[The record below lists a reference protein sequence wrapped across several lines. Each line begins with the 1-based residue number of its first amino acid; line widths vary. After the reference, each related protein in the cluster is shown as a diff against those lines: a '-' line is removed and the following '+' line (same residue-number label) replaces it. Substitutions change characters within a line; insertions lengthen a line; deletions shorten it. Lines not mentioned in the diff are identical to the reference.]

1 MAGTLRIGMVA
12 GEASGDILGAAL
24 MKSIRNKHPTV
35 VFEGVGGP
43 LMVAQGFNS
52 LFAMERLSVMGIVEP
67 LKRLPE
73 LLAMRKSLKQRF
85 ISDPPA
91 LFLGIDSP
99 DFNLNLET
107 ALRREGVLTAH
118 YVSPSVWAWR
128 QGRVKKI
135 GKAVDHIL
143 TLFPFE
149 AQFFKKHKIP
159 VTFVGHPLADQFPVC
174 SEEKKAQKEAAR
186 LELNLESAD
195 TVIALMPGSRGG
207 EVKMLGKAFIDTAR
221 WCLQQRNNLK
231 FIIPAANSERYEQ
244 LRALLDQEPE
254 DLPITLLR
262 GESQKIMMA
271 ADAVL
276 MASGTTTLEALLLS
290 RPMVVAYRM
299 APLSYAIISRLV
311 KLPYIS
317 LPNLLAG
324 KKIVPEVMQ
333 NEVRAE
339 ILGPLLMESLENDK
353 MRCQLEMQFSTI
365 HRELRQNA
373 SEHAA
378 EVLLNMI
385 DQRRLEL
392 ASR

>member
-1 MAGTLRIGMVA
+1 MTGTLRIGIVA

-24 MKSIRNKHPTV
+24 IQSIKAQHTNV

-43 LMVAQGFNS
+43 LMLAQGFNS
-52 LFAMERLSVMGIVEP
+52 FFPMERLSVMGIVEP

-73 LLAMRKSLKQRF
+73 LLAIRRSLKERF
-85 ISDPPA
+85 INDPPA

-99 DFNLNLET
+99 DFNLNLEA
-107 ALRREGVLTAH
+107 ALRRANVLTVH

-135 GKAVDHIL
+135 FKAVDRVL

-149 AQFFKKHKIP
+149 AQFYQQHNVP
-159 VTFVGHPLADQFPVC
+159 VTFVGHPLADQFPVA
-174 SEEKKAQKEAAR
+174 SDEKKAQKEAAR
-186 LELNLESAD
+186 VELNLDSAD
-195 TVIALMPGSRGG
+195 TVVALMPGSRGG

-221 WCLQQRNNLK
+221 WCLQRQANLK
-231 FIIPAANSERYEQ
+231 FLIPAANNERYQQ
-244 LRALLDQEPE
+244 LQELLAQESN

-262 GESQKIMMA
+262 GESQTIIMA

-276 MASGTTTLEALLLS
+276 MASGTTTLEALLMS

-299 APLSYAIISRLV
+299 APFSYAIISRLV

-324 KKIVPEVMQ
+324 EKIVPEILQ

-339 ILGPLLMESLENDK
+339 ILGPLLMERLGNDK
-353 MRCQLEMQFSTI
+353 LRDQLTARFAAI
-365 HRELRQNA
+365 HHELRKNA
-373 SEHAA
+373 SDHAS
-378 EVLLNMI
+378 EVLLGMI
-385 DQRRLEL
+385 ASRRLQ
-392 ASR
+392 SGS

>member
-1 MAGTLRIGMVA
+1 MAGMLRIGIVA

-24 MKSIRNKHPTV
+24 IKSIKNKHANV

-43 LMVAQGFNS
+43 LMLAQGFNS
-52 LFAMERLSVMGIVEP
+52 FFSMERLSVMGFVEP

-73 LLAMRKSLKQRF
+73 LLAMRRSLKKRF
-85 ISDPPA
+85 INDPPA

-99 DFNLNLET
+99 DFNLNLEA
-107 ALRREGVLTAH
+107 ALRRAGVLTAH

-135 GKAVDHIL
+135 GKAVDRIL

-149 AQFFKKHKIP
+149 AQFYKKHNVP
-159 VTFVGHPLADQFPVC
+159 VTFVGHPLADQFPVA
-174 SEEKKAQKEAAR
+174 SDEKKLQKETAR
-186 LELNLESAD
+186 LELNLTPTD
-195 TVIALMPGSRGG
+195 TVVALMPGSRGG

-221 WCLQQRNNLK
+221 WCLQRQANLK
-231 FIIPAANSERYEQ
+231 FIIPAANNARYKQ
-244 LRALLDQEPE
+244 LLEILEQEPE
-254 DLPITLLR
+254 DLPIKLLR
-262 GESQKIMMA
+262 GDSQRIIMA

-324 KKIVPEVMQ
+324 KKIVPEVLQ
-333 NEVRAE
+333 DEVCAD
-339 ILGPLLMESLENDK
+339 ILGPLLMERLGDGQLRE
-353 MRCQLEMQFSTI
+353 QLEEQFSAI

-373 SEHAA
+373 SEHAT
-378 EVLLNMI
+378 EVLLSMI
-385 DQRRLEL
+385 H
-392 ASR
+392 SRGL